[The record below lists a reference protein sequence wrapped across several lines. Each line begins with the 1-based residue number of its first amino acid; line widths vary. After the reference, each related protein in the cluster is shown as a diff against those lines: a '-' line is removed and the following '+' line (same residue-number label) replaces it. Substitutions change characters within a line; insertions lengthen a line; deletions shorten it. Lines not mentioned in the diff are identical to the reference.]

1 MNIAGTAAASSVE
14 TAITSLVHTAIH
26 VRHTVPSVPVLPLV
40 QNVNTA
46 SMEQNVIT
54 RVQVVAETVLAPL
67 TVPNASQEDMV
78 QIARP
83 FVR

>member
-14 TAITSLVHTAIH
+14 TAITSLARTAIH

-46 SMEQNVIT
+46 SMEQNVIS

-67 TVPNASQEDMV
+67 TVPNVSQEDMV
-78 QIARP
+78 QIARH
-83 FVR
+83 FVL